1 MKLNMGKKQKGLSL
15 LELLI
20 ALAVFAIFITPML
33 TGLYA
38 ASVTAIGN
46 AKERTLASY
55 IAQNHLAELQLKE
68 EWPAVGRKQGEVE
81 YAGQEWRWEQQV
93 ENTADENMR
102 RVTVVI
108 LMGEQGSYAMIGFVG
123 KQEKG

>member
-1 MKLNMGKKQKGLSL
+1 MIANRTKQKGLSL

-55 IAQNHLAELQLKE
+55 IAQNHLAELQLE
-68 EWPAVGRKQGEVE
+68 DECLQRERTGRGRIRG
-81 YAGQEWRWEQQV
+81 ARMALG
-93 ENTADENMR
+93 T
-102 RVTVVI
+102 
-108 LMGEQGSYAMIGFVG
+108 GSG
-123 KQEKG
+123 

>member
-1 MKLNMGKKQKGLSL
+1 MIANHTKQKGLSL

-46 AKERTLASY
+46 SKERTLASY
-55 IAQNHLAELQLKE
+55 IAQNRLAELQLE
-68 EWPAVGRKQGEVE
+68 DEWPSIGKKQGEVE
-81 YAGQEWRWEQQV
+81 FSDQEWRWEQEV
-93 ENTADENMR
+93 VNTADENMR
-102 RVTVVI
+102 RVTVTI
-108 LMGEQGSYAMIGFVG
+108 LLGEQGSFSMIGFVG
-123 KQEKG
+123 KKEKR

>member
-1 MKLNMGKKQKGLSL
+1 MKSRMGKQQKGLSL

-46 AKERTLASY
+46 AKEKTLASY
-55 IAQNHLAELQLKE
+55 IAQNHLAELQLKDD
-68 EWPAVGRKQGEVE
+68 WPSIGRKQGEVE
-81 YAGQEWRWEQQV
+81 FAGQEWRWEHEV
-93 ENTADENMR
+93 VNTADENMR

-108 LMGEQGSYAMIGFVG
+108 LTGEQGSFSMIGFVG
-123 KQEKG
+123 KKEKR

>member
-1 MKLNMGKKQKGLSL
+1 MKNMKRKQHGLSL

-38 ASVTAIGN
+38 ASVTAIAN
-46 AKERTLASY
+46 AKEKTLASY
-55 IAQNHLAELQLKE
+55 IAQNQLAELQIEK
-68 EWPAVGRKQGEVE
+68 EWPATGRKQGEVE
-81 YAGQEWRWEQQV
+81 FAGKEWRWEREV
-93 ENTADENMR
+93 VNTADENMR
-102 RVTVVI
+102 RVTITI
-108 LMGEQGSYAMIGFVG
+108 LLGEQGSFSMIGFVA

>member
-46 AKERTLASY
+46 TKERTLASY